1 MQTAE
6 IELKFPIHDLAG
18 LQSRLPGLGFHL
30 DTPRTFEQNTL
41 YDTPSRTL
49 RAVKQI
55 LRIRH
60 YGDLWI
66 VTHKRPADPAA
77 DGDPARSG
85 DRLSSSDAAG
95 YSAAASYKVRIET
108 ETLLDDG
115 PALAAI
121 FHQLGFEPVFRYE
134 KFRTEWSHATPT
146 IDGPLFTDPALPA
159 ELPSAVTSSSTK
171 PPSATTQNWRARPH
185 GSTAPWPV
193 SASTPPPASQTA
205 TEASS
210 SLGSSAPEA
219 PPKILP
225 STKSLHPPSSCPDF
239 PNASPQP
246 SRYTL

>member
-18 LQSRLPGLGFHL
+18 LQSRLPGLGFQL

-85 DRLSSSDAAG
+85 DLVSSSD
-95 YSAAASYKVRIET
+95 AASYKVRIET

-146 IDGPLFTDPALPA
+146 IDGPLFTR
-159 ELPSAVTSSSTK
+159 PSSSRRTPHRPSTSSSTK
-171 PPSATTQNWRARPH
+171 PPSATTPNSRARPH

-193 SASTPPPASQTA
+193 SASIPPPASPTA
-205 TEASS
+205 TAR
-210 SLGSSAPEA
+210 LFLAWKQRTGSPAENLTFDEIPTPA
-219 PPKILP
+219 VLLP
-225 STKSLHPPSSCPDF
+225 RF
-239 PNASPQP
+239 P
-246 SRYTL
+246 